1 MRSVILAMQMTLD
14 GYIAGPNGEL
24 DWIFGNID
32 DELAK
37 YIRETLSEN
46 DTTLMGRV
54 NYLEQ
59 VAYWPNSTDPL
70 AQIVNGHRKIV
81 FSRTLTSVDW
91 QNSRLATGTPA
102 EEIAALKRRPGKNI
116 GVTGGPTFVRP
127 LLRDGLIDQIRLTI
141 HPITLGEG
149 MSLFAA
155 PQSLTLL
162 TSRRFDSGAVVNTY
176 QAVES
181 WREAS

>member
-1 MRSVILAMQMTLD
+1 MRKVILAMQSSLD

-24 DWIFGNID
+24 DWIFAHIGGD
-32 DELAK
+32 LERYLCDS
-37 YIRETLSEN
+37 LSEN

-59 VAYWPNSTDPL
+59 AAYWPNSTDAL
-70 AQIVNGHRKIV
+70 APIVNGHQKIV

-102 EEIAALKRRPGKNI
+102 DEIAALKRRPGKNI

-127 LLRDGLIDQIRLTI
+127 LLRDGLIDEIRLTI
-141 HPITLGEG
+141 HPVALGRG
-149 MSLFAA
+149 LALFDA
-155 PQSLTLL
+155 PHTLTLIG
-162 TSRRFDSGAVVNTY
+162 SRRFDSGAVVNTY